1 MWTSRRRS
9 LALALAALLSLS
21 SAVTAQN
28 ASTTT
33 ATGRMKPV
41 RVIQARVQGDE
52 PRWEPEQG
60 TFVSA
65 FGSTFAERYRAVF
78 DSINTASVE
87 GALMYVQAEGIN
99 VVHNTE
105 CKRKNNMQYI
115 VFYELHV
122 LQPDA
127 ALDAYDSDASTI
139 PEYSPFVAMDGGACT
154 KAGTDY
160 PTECK
165 ALYGDDA
172 TAKVGPAVGAS
183 MRDTDVRAP
192 YPDTLWFS
200 FPNSCVMKGWT
211 EKDAPCRSQ
220 NPGGLCAYGSQP
232 DGKVCSFMYKTLG
245 YLKIDD
251 LVGITE
257 LKSSITGEPYSNYTE
272 FCEDKSGQF
281 GGVEFSA
288 TTDGVAS
295 SVTAMPFWD
304 QPYDKDA
311 CSARAAFMI
320 EKYNNLTA
328 THMNPTMTPL
338 PTVAALSSENPP
350 CYANSKRCATAQFGC
365 KRELYSQICRVCTE
379 EQDGCVKQSYTLS

>member
-1 MWTSRRRS
+1 MVMWTSRYS
-9 LALALAALLSLS
+9 LTLALAALASLPAAV
-21 SAVTAQN
+21 SAQTQAP
-28 ASTTT
+28 TTV
-33 ATGRMKPV
+33 GRMKPV

-78 DSINTASVE
+78 DSVNTASVE

-105 CKRKNNMQYI
+105 CKRKNNMKYI

-127 ALDAYDSDASTI
+127 ALDAYDSDATTI
-139 PEYSPFVAMDGGACT
+139 SEYSPFVAMDSGACT

-165 ALYGDDA
+165 ALYGGDN

-211 EKDAPCRSQ
+211 EKDAACRSQ
-220 NPGGLCAYGSQP
+220 NQGGLCAYGSQP
-232 DGKVCSFMYKTLG
+232 DGNVCSFTYKTLG

-257 LKSSITGEPYSNYTE
+257 LTSSVTGKPYSDYTE
-272 FCEDKSGQF
+272 FCQDKSGQF

-304 QPYDKDA
+304 QPYNQTA
-311 CSARAAFMI
+311 CRARASLMV
-320 EKYNNLTA
+320 EKYNSLTA
-328 THMNPTMTPL
+328 TQKSSVMTPL
-338 PTVAALSSENPP
+338 PTLAALTGANPP
-350 CYANSKRCATAQFGC
+350 CYANSKYCATAPFGC
-365 KRELYSQICRVCTE
+365 KRELYSQICRVCTS